1 MRATQA
7 ERRMGWFA
15 LRVLSKGAPQE
26 NIVNI
31 LKWFMNIGCH
41 QFLTVE
47 SINLGAALNQPFYV
61 QLKEKMLFL
70 KWRIWM
76 FQSGGRGRVL
86 PLSFSCMHQTNFS
99 LKFFSYFF
107 VFPRVRFCL
116 LSLGNCGRCQCIM
129 FLQCLHKCCCS
140 CAVCSVNTAW
150 CLKYLFGFFL

>member
-1 MRATQA
+1 
-7 ERRMGWFA
+7 
-15 LRVLSKGAPQE
+15 
-26 NIVNI
+26 
-31 LKWFMNIGCH
+31 
-41 QFLTVE
+41 
-47 SINLGAALNQPFYV
+47 
-61 QLKEKMLFL
+61 
-70 KWRIWM
+70 M

-150 CLKYLFGFFL
+150 CLKYLFGFFFVIRYHHSCDADFKISSQFVSSCLLQWKRVDSILVSKV